1 MVIRPSTSPQAQ
13 KPAKKSVPEPRVNKV
28 EKTTKETKG
37 TKGTKP
43 VVGGSNRKA
52 QDSGPAAKA
61 LAIIAE
67 EIGLN
72 VKELKPDSKFSDYG
86 VDSLLALTIVGRI
99 REELNEELPS
109 SFFLENP
116 SVADLTRCFATDGT
130 SWSDD
135 EESDEESGSAAQ
147 YTPAPM
153 HSDGEEEEGSGGD
166 SDSDGII
173 SIIRQTVAEEIGI
186 PVAEIKGNSML
197 AELGMDS
204 LLALTVRGRLQ
215 EQLTIELPSDLF
227 LGDATLDSVAE
238 ALGLVSQPAAA
249 IPSNSSGEEKRPLPQ
264 QPSKP
269 IPKASSILLQGNP
282 KTARKILFL
291 FPDGSGSATSY
302 AQIPK
307 ISKDIAVY
315 GLNCPFMKTPKDL
328 PKDLRLSTS
337 SYLEEIRRR
346 QAVGP
351 YYFGGWSAGGVC
363 AYDAAQQLIL
373 GGEQVNRLV
382 FLDSPCPIG
391 LGKLPPRLYD
401 FLNKAGLFG
410 VDSNPPEWLFPHF
423 LAFIDALDGYKA
435 IPFAAN
441 KAPKTH
447 MLWATDG
454 VCNRP
459 EDPRPERRPDDPKEM
474 WWLLENRTNFGPNG
488 WDKLLGKGNLVI
500 ETAEN
505 VNHFSMMEQKG
516 AAELVGFI
524 RKAMA

>member
-1 MVIRPSTSPQAQ
+1 MVIRPVTISKAQ
-13 KPAKKSVPEPRVNKV
+13 KPAKKGTSLLPEAVARVKV
-28 EKTTKETKG
+28 EKTTKGAKG
-37 TKGTKP
+37 TKKVIDGI
-43 VVGGSNRKA
+43 NRKA

-61 LAIIAE
+61 LAIISQ

-72 VKELKPDSKFSDYG
+72 VKELKPDSKFADYG

-116 SVADLTRCFATDGT
+116 TVADLTHCFARD
-130 SWSDD
+130 SPCWSDG
-135 EESDEESGSAAQ
+135 EESGEESSL
-147 YTPAPM
+147 TPQSTPSPM
-153 HSDGEEEEGSGGD
+153 HSDAEEEDGNGSD
-166 SDSDGII
+166 SDSIMNT
-173 SIIRQTVAEEIGI
+173 IRETVAEEIGI
-186 PVAEIKGNSML
+186 PAAEIKGDSRL

-215 EQLTIELPSDLF
+215 EQLIIDLPSDLF
-227 LGDATLDSVAE
+227 LGDITLDTVAE
-238 ALGLVSQPAAA
+238 ALGLASQPAMTTPKNLSPDVND
-249 IPSNSSGEEKRPLPQ
+249 IPLR

-282 KTARKILFL
+282 KTAQKILFL

-307 ISKDIAVY
+307 VAQDIAVF
-315 GLNCPFMKTPKDL
+315 GLNCPFMKCPRDM
-328 PKDLRLSTS
+328 PGDLRLLTP
-337 SYLEEIRRR
+337 SYLDAIRHR

-373 GGEQVNRLV
+373 DGEQVNRLV
-382 FLDSPCPIG
+382 FFDSPCPIG

-401 FLNKAGLFG
+401 FFKEVGLFG
-410 VDSNPPEWLFPHF
+410 VDKNPPEWLLPHF
-423 LAFIDALDGYKA
+423 LAFIDALDAYKA
-435 IPFAAN
+435 IPFAVN

-454 VCNRP
+454 VCKHSD
-459 EDPRPERRPDDPKEM
+459 DPRPERHPDDPKEM
-474 WWLLENRTNFGPNG
+474 YWLLENRTNFGPNG
-488 WDKLLGKGNLVI
+488 WDALLGKANLVI
-500 ETAEN
+500 ETVEN
-505 VNHFSMMEQKG
+505 LNHFTMMEQEGESK
-516 AAELVGFI
+516 LVEFI
-524 RKAMA
+524 RRAMS